1 MPTYNGW
8 TIVTMPST
16 PSAKNVEFSDQSVV
30 TASQSPFTGQQQIY
44 DWQASMAGSV
54 DHDADDALWPL
65 RSPGSTSCARV
76 RVKRA
81 SSSCRPSSLPYVPTG
96 AVPALYWRLKNNTA
110 KWSVS
115 PGNIVGMQFEIR
127 EAI

>member
-44 DWQASMAGSV
+44 DWQASWLEASITMPTMLLAV
-54 DHDADDALWPL
+54 AQPWIDFL
-65 RSPGSTSCARV
+65 RSCKGQACV
-76 RVKRA
+76 FQ
-81 SSSCRPSSLPYVPTG
+81 LPTFLATYVPTG
-96 AVPALYWRLKNNTA
+96 AVPALYWRLKNNSA

-115 PGNIVGMQFEIR
+115 PGNIVGMQFDIR